1 MLTQTQLD
9 RRHEVK
15 ASKEV
20 AASSPAEGGTYIMWG
35 VNLGSSHPQSSSK
48 TPATTTPALSSNPSK
63 FRNVLTRPGLEPTN
77 VKKVTYTDKTSLVVT
92 TVNFSENVN

>member
-1 MLTQTQLD
+1 MYIHNIVIVVLMLTQTQLD

-20 AASSPAEGGTYIMWG
+20 AASSPAEGDTYIMWG

-63 FRNVLTRPGLEPTN
+63 FRNILTRPGLEPTN
-77 VKKVTYTDKTSLVVT
+77 VKQGNLYR
-92 TVNFSENVN
+92 